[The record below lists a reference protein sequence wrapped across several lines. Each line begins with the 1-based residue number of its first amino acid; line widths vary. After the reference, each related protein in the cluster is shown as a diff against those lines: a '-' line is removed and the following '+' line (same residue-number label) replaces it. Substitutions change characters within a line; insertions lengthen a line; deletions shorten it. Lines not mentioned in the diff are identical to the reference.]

1 MAAGT
6 TTIITNYV
14 QSMANNSPANK
25 WGSDVI
31 KVALITSST
40 TPSKT
45 DSNPCWGAGGA
56 QNYSTNEL
64 ANAGGYTTGGVTLAG
79 CTVTQASNLVN
90 LNATSP
96 ISWAANAGSPV
107 NARWAIIYDNTTAN
121 KEVLAFIDL
130 GGVTSLV
137 PGLQINLNGVS
148 SGTQIVLQATT

>member
-14 QSMANNSPANK
+14 QSMALMSPADK
-25 WGSDVI
+25 WGTDVI
-31 KVALITSST
+31 KVALINSST
-40 TPSKT
+40 TPNKT
-45 DSNPCWGAGGA
+45 DSNPTWGAAGA
-56 QNYSTNEL
+56 QNYSTNEVSGGIYV
-64 ANAGGYTTGGVTLAG
+64 AGGNTLAG

-96 ISWAANAGSPV
+96 ISWAANAGNPTT
-107 NARWAIIYDNTTAN
+107 ARWAIIYDSSTAN

-130 GGVTSLV
+130 GAVTTLV